1 MTPLAT
7 PFPASVG
14 KLSPQIFNALIG
26 ASHPGVAVER
36 FDVVETL
43 IYGQGQVSTADRLV
57 LDLHYAPGAPADLPR
72 RIVVKT
78 MIETPHA
85 PAALYENEV
94 GFYQHIRPSLTIE
107 TPRCIGATFDADTGQ
122 FGLLLEDLRQRS
134 AQFPNVTQPVS
145 VEQVKA
151 VLDTLAGLHAAF
163 WNSRRFAADLAWVQ
177 THRHG
182 KLYEFFAAY
191 TLKMAEAELQQHAFK
206 RELLARLNRSAAQ
219 LCEDTWAVQRHQQRG
234 PATLLHGDAHLGNS
248 YLLPDGHG
256 GLLDWQLMVRGCWA
270 HDVNYLIVT
279 ALSTELRRRHEREL
293 LAHYLDALARNGVR
307 TPPSRE
313 DAWRDYR
320 LSIVW
325 SLLIGWLIVPL
336 PNYSRAIVAGNL
348 ERSVAAALD
357 MDTLGLI
364 DHLLH
369 RA

>member
-1 MTPLAT
+1 MMAGLC
-7 PFPASVG
+7 FPASVG
-14 KLSPQIFNALIG
+14 QLTPQILNALIG
-26 ASHPGVAVER
+26 ASHPGVAIER
-36 FDVVETL
+36 FDIIDTL
-43 IYGQGQVSTADRLV
+43 IYGQGHVSTADRLV
-57 LDLHYAPGAPADLPR
+57 LDLHYAPGAPSDLPR

-94 GFYQHIRPSLTIE
+94 GFYQSIRPSLKIE
-107 TPRCIGATFDADTGQ
+107 APRCIGATFDADTGH

-134 AQFPNVTQPVS
+134 ARFPNVTEPVS
-145 VEQVKA
+145 VDQVKA
-151 VLDTLAGLHAAF
+151 LLDTQAGLHAKF
-163 WNSRRFAADLAWVQ
+163 WDSPRFAADLAWVQ

-182 KLYEFFAAY
+182 KLCEFFETY

-219 LCEDTWAVQRHQQRG
+219 LCDDTWAVQRHQQLG

-248 YLLPDGHG
+248 YLLPDGRG

-270 HDVNYLIVT
+270 HDVNYIIVT

-293 LAHYLDALARNGVR
+293 LAHYLDALARSGVHS
-307 TPPSRE
+307 PPSPE

-320 LSIVW
+320 LGVIW

-336 PNYSRAIVAGNL
+336 PNYGRAIVEGNL
-348 ERSVAAALD
+348 ERIGAAVLD
-357 MDTLGLI
+357 LDTLGLI
-364 DHLLH
+364 DRSLH
-369 RA
+369 HA

>member
-1 MTPLAT
+1 MSGT

-14 KLSPQIFNALIG
+14 KLSPQILSTLIG
-26 ASHPGVAVER
+26 ASYPGVAVER
-36 FDVVETL
+36 FDVVDTL
-43 IYGQGQVSTADRLV
+43 TYGQGQVSTADRLV
-57 LDLHYAPGAPADLPR
+57 LDLHYAPGAPSDLPR

-94 GFYQHIRPSLTIE
+94 GFYQNIRPSLKIE
-107 TPRCIGATFDADTGQ
+107 APRCIGATFDGDTGQ

-145 VEQVKA
+145 VEQVRA
-151 VLDTLAGLHAAF
+151 LLDTLAGLHAAF
-163 WNSRRFAADLAWVQ
+163 WDSPRFAVDLAWVQ

-182 KLYEFFAAY
+182 KLYEFFETY
-191 TLKMAEAELQQHAFK
+191 TLKMAEAELRQHEFK
-206 RELLARLNRSAAQ
+206 RELLARLNRTAAQ
-219 LCEDTWAVQRHQQRG
+219 LCEDTWAVQQHQQLG

-248 YLLPDGHG
+248 YLLPDGRG

-279 ALSTELRRRHEREL
+279 TLSTELRRRHEREL
-293 LAHYLDALARNGVR
+293 LAHYLDALARNGVH

-320 LSIVW
+320 LGVVW
-325 SLLIGWLIVPL
+325 SCLIGWLIVPQ
-336 PNYSRAIVAGNL
+336 PNYSRAIVEGNL
-348 ERSVAAALD
+348 ERIVTAILD
-357 MDTLGLI
+357 FETLGLI

-369 RA
+369 RV